1 MSLGQRIPQRS
12 IENKIRKTPTKGNPC
27 SKKRHQGKKGERER
41 WIVWESSNK
50 QGNGHVVIRNSE
62 PLNAKYV
69 RERERERGGK
79 IVRVTPAQ
87 TSTKTKLRGE
97 LFN

>member
-1 MSLGQRIPQRS
+1 MSLGQRIPQRQ

-27 SKKRHQGKKGERER
+27 SKKRHQGKKVEIER
-41 WIVWESSNK
+41 WVVWESSNK
-50 QGNGHVVIRNSE
+50 EGNGHVVIRNSE
-62 PLNAKYV
+62 PLNAKY
-69 RERERERGGK
+69 ERERERGGK
-79 IVRVTPAQ
+79 IVRVTLAQ